1 MMSSIRMDAHLDT
14 QDLKKFHSLSSK
26 MQKVILRESGNKSSR
41 VIKDAVVANV
51 PIVSGTLK
59 RSMGVKQKTYSGGAV
74 VNAIGP
80 RSDFQNWV
88 TDGRRTVSFLKI
100 VTNPKARLQKP
111 VKYSHL
117 VHEGTKAHQI
127 ITRFGSRVF
136 GRRGN
141 VIRRNYMII
150 NHPGA
155 RANPFITRGYRSSE
169 SRAVAV
175 WSITT
180 ANGITREMQ

>member
-1 MMSSIRMDAHLDT
+1 MSTITTQCSIDT
-14 QDLKKFHSLSSK
+14 RDLQRFHSLNGK
-26 MQKVILRESGNKSSR
+26 IQKVILRESGNKASK
-41 VIKDAVVANV
+41 VIKEAVVANS
-51 PIVSGTLK
+51 PNVSGTLA

-74 VNAIGP
+74 TNVIGP

-88 TDGRRTVSFLKI
+88 TDNRRTVSFLKI
-100 VTNPKARLQKP
+100 LNNPKAKLRKP

-117 VHEGTKAHQI
+117 ANNGTRPHQI
-127 ITRFGSRVF
+127 IVRFGSRVF

-141 VIRRNYMII
+141 VIRRNYIMV

-155 RANPFITRGYRSSE
+155 RANPFIQRGYRSSE
-169 SRAVAV
+169 NQAVAI

-180 ANGITREMQ
+180 ANGITREMK

>member
-1 MMSSIRMDAHLDT
+1 MSQIQMSASLDT
-14 QDLKKFHSLSSK
+14 RDLQKFHSLTGK
-26 MQKVILRESGNKSSR
+26 LQKVILRESGNKSSKI
-41 VIKDAVVANV
+41 IKEAVVANV

-59 RSMGVKQKTYSGGAV
+59 RAMGVKQRTYKNGAV

-80 RSDFQNWV
+80 RSDFQSWV

-100 VTNPKARLQKP
+100 VTSAKAKLQKP

-117 VHEGTKAHQI
+117 VHDGTRPHQI

-141 VIRRNYMII
+141 VVRRNYVII

-180 ANGITREMQ
+180 ANGITREFK